1 MKKRKEHYDVFIS
14 YRREDGWQSAKH
26 LRDILV
32 AKGYSVF
39 FDINS
44 LKSGNFN
51 DAILDYI
58 KNCKDF
64 IIILSPRSLDR
75 CVNKDDW
82 VRKELAHALKEK
94 KNVIPVMY
102 NNFSFPD
109 VLPEDI
115 EGIRHINGIHVYMEV
130 FDAIVEKIISF
141 MESKPR
147 KARKRAGIIA
157 AVLAILVAVAALGG
171 YFIWGDPG
179 NRGTVQP
186 QPTASPVPVITEAR
200 TPEPTP
206 EPTAAPTEAPTAEPT
221 AEPTPEPT
229 PAPTPE
235 PTPEPTPAPTA
246 EPTPEPSPVPT
257 ATPTPEPTAGPT
269 AEPSRVLMSD
279 FVSLDDKF
287 SANEFTAFD
296 GSIKRGEIGSVTF
309 LDTVSGAA
317 VDAWDVSGSR
327 DGSVVA
333 WAEKNGKL
341 YDLYIA
347 AEGGVIAPDDCQGLF
362 CDYRQLK
369 SIAFNGAFHTG
380 NTKDMTAMFCNC
392 WHVTSLDLSGF
403 GTENVKYMQYMF
415 YGCSRLETLNLS
427 SFDTS
432 GVLNMSYMFFG
443 NQNLKEVG
451 LSRFSA
457 ASAWDMTHMFQGCGA
472 LETIDLSALDFS
484 DVQYVSEMF
493 RACDALH
500 SIRLGKLTGD
510 IIKTADGV
518 FAGCP
523 KLTDIYCETTKE
535 TWQESG
541 LAAETPN
548 GVKVHFPRDEK
559 AAAAYEAAARQALE
573 ALENEVDR
581 YSRSVYVYKDDGD
594 SENHF
599 TQRMMIFGTDP
610 SLVGPMDNNWRDNPH
625 GGDSCIRCEVVTK
638 EGDWGGWL
646 FLNGFLPAGGG
657 EPQVNTANAPN
668 QGMNLTGAYEFRFW
682 ARGEK
687 GGERV
692 QFQTGGFQYESGA
705 PYPDSCPAQLLWD
718 IELEPEWT
726 EYVIDLRDV
735 DTSYIICGFGFAL
748 SAIDS
753 EEADNVFYL
762 DDIRFIGDFATVH
775 PLLRSYVSENVYL
788 KNTAFSYDNAAAAM
802 AFMAAGKQDDARL
815 IVDAFV
821 YAIEHD
827 RYRPGRVRNA
837 YAAGDITAIPGWG
850 DSAILPNWYDEATG
864 AWQENQH
871 HTGCDTGNTSYVAL
885 ALLQYHARYGGDEY
899 LKAARQL
906 MDWVIAE
913 CGNSAPGFTAGF
925 DGWPENGSDTTYL
938 LTYKSIEHNIDA
950 YAAFAR
956 LAALTGES
964 KYRDAADSALQFVLS
979 LYDVNHRQFYTGTL
993 ADGVTVSKEN
1003 TVLDAQVWACL
1014 ALGDQFAAYEPAL
1027 KTVEKMEVKEGC
1039 YPFCQ
1044 SNANGGWWP
1053 EGTAFTALMYRLRGE
1068 DEKADAALDALCA
1081 IQLDSGLFPAA
1092 TVEKLSTGIYL
1103 ADGTPWEYSNEPHI
1117 APAAWFILAVEGFNP
1132 YSFH

>member
-1 MKKRKEHYDVFIS
+1 M
-14 YRREDGWQSAKH
+14 
-26 LRDILV
+26 
-32 AKGYSVF
+32 
-39 FDINS
+39 
-44 LKSGNFN
+44 
-51 DAILDYI
+51 
-58 KNCKDF
+58 
-64 IIILSPRSLDR
+64 
-75 CVNKDDW
+75 
-82 VRKELAHALKEK
+82 
-94 KNVIPVMY
+94 
-102 NNFSFPD
+102 
-109 VLPEDI
+109 
-115 EGIRHINGIHVYMEV
+115 
-130 FDAIVEKIISF
+130 
-141 MESKPR
+141 
-147 KARKRAGIIA
+147 
-157 AVLAILVAVAALGG
+157 
-171 YFIWGDPG
+171 
-179 NRGTVQP
+179 
-186 QPTASPVPVITEAR
+186 
-200 TPEPTP
+200 
-206 EPTAAPTEAPTAEPT
+206 
-221 AEPTPEPT
+221 
-229 PAPTPE
+229 
-235 PTPEPTPAPTA
+235 
-246 EPTPEPSPVPT
+246 
-257 ATPTPEPTAGPT
+257 
-269 AEPSRVLMSD
+269 
-279 FVSLDDKF
+279 
-287 SANEFTAFD
+287 
-296 GSIKRGEIGSVTF
+296 
-309 LDTVSGAA
+309 SGAA

>member
-186 QPTASPVPVITEAR
+186 QLTASPVPVITE
-200 TPEPTP
+200 TPTP
-206 EPTAAPTEAPTAEPT
+206 EPTAAPTEAPTEAPTAEPT

-229 PAPTPE
+229 PVPTAT

-246 EPTPEPSPVPT
+246 EPTPEPSPAPT

-484 DVQYVSEMF
+484 NVQYVSEMF

-559 AAAAYEAAARQALE
+559 AAATYEAAARQALE

-599 TQRMMIFGTDP
+599 TQRMMIFGSDP

-906 MDWVIAE
+906 MDWVITE

>member
-229 PAPTPE
+229 PVPTAT

-246 EPTPEPSPVPT
+246 EPTPEPSPAPT

-296 GSIKRGEIGSVTF
+296 GNIKRGEIGSVTF

-317 VDAWDVSGSR
+317 ADAWDVSGSR

-362 CDYRQLK
+362 CDYRELK

-392 WHVTSLDLSGF
+392 WHVTSLDLSAF
-403 GTENVKYMQYMF
+403 RTENVKYMQYMF
-415 YGCSRLETLNLS
+415 YGCSRLETLNVS

-443 NQNLKEVG
+443 NQKLKE
-451 LSRFSA
+451 LNLTRFSA
-457 ASAWDMTHMFQGCGA
+457 ASVWDMTHMFQGCGA
-472 LETIDLSALDFS
+472 LETIDLSALDLS

-493 RACDALH
+493 RGCDALH
-500 SIRLGKLTGD
+500 SIRLGRLTGD
-510 IIKTADGV
+510 IIKTADGM

-523 KLTDIYCETTKE
+523 KLTDIYCETTKQA
-535 TWQESG
+535 WQESG
-541 LAAETPN
+541 LAAETPD

-573 ALENEVDR
+573 ALENEMDR

-594 SENHF
+594 SVNHF
-599 TQRMMIFGTDP
+599 TQRMLIFGNDP
-610 SLVGPMDNNWRDNPH
+610 SLVRPMDNGWRDNPH
-625 GGDSCIRCEVVTK
+625 SGDNCIRCEVVTK

-657 EPQVNTANAPN
+657 EPQVNTADAPN
-668 QGMNLTGAYEFRFW
+668 QGMNLTGAYELRFW

-748 SAIDS
+748 SANDC

-788 KNTAFSYDNAAAAM
+788 KNTAFSYDNAVAAM

-913 CGNSAPGFTAGF
+913 CSDSASGFTAGF
-925 DGWPENGSDTTYL
+925 DGWPENGSDTTYP

-964 KYRDAADSALQFVLS
+964 KYRDAADSALQFIRS
-979 LYDVNHRQFYTGTL
+979 QYDANHHLFYTGTL
-993 ADGVTVSKEN
+993 ADGVTISKEN

-1014 ALGDQFAAYEPAL
+1014 ALGDQYEPVL
-1027 KTVEKMEVKEGC
+1027 KTVEKMEVEPGS
-1039 YPFCQ
+1039 YSFCQ
-1044 SNANGGWWP
+1044 SNAKGGWWP

-1117 APAAWFILAVEGFNP
+1117 APAAWFVLAVEGFNP